1 MKKKALFFTDKNNK
15 NCEEIQR
22 LVENKI
28 KAGDNFKIIDVNGK
42 NKNIKNL
49 QIRKEAV
56 PQFAMFQDE
65 RHIFST
71 TAVNT
76 EKELNDFYNYD
87 VFLQAFV
94 DRTSNE

>member
-22 LVENKI
+22 LVENRI

-49 QIRKEAV
+49 QVKKEAV
-56 PQFAMFQDE
+56 PQFAMFQDG

-87 VFLQAFV
+87 VFLQEFFN
-94 DRTSNE
+94 RTNNE

>member
-15 NCEEIQR
+15 NCQEIQR

-42 NKNIKNL
+42 NKNIKTL

-56 PQFAMFQDE
+56 PQFAMFQDG

-71 TAVNT
+71 TAVQT
-76 EKELNDFYNYD
+76 EKELTDFYNYD
-87 VFLQAFV
+87 VFLQSFI
-94 DRTSNE
+94 DRVTNE